1 MKLEPRRFKQSKRE
15 SLKAQRRKTR
25 EEALK
30 PKKRK
35 TEALPAIS
43 RATSRPPA
51 RGRIFEDDDTA
62 LQAKGARQA
71 F

>member
-1 MKLEPRRFKQSKRE
+1 M
-15 SLKAQRRKTR
+15 RRKTR

-62 LQAKGARQA
+62 LQAKGALQA